1 MKLNL
6 NHGERKTMAA
16 LSHGTP
22 VISIQSLW
30 YSHIAKILSMDFCL
44 TCMYCPTFREYP
56 SFNLTLSLC
65 CPYLLPQF
73 SSPCVVFY
81 QAISIARTSCSLFPH
96 FRRVAADSS
105 SASLLRRIASRH
117 PSTISLVASLFHLL
131 VSQHCLGGQIGC
143 FLVR

>member
-1 MKLNL
+1 MVSYSAYYGSAIAWYPRYINSISLVFTY
-6 NHGERKTMAA
+6 RKN
-16 LSHGTP
+16 P
-22 VISIQSLW
+22 
-30 YSHIAKILSMDFCL
+30 
-44 TCMYCPTFREYP
+44 
-56 SFNLTLSLC
+56 FNGFLPYILC